1 MLIKKSNLKSQ
12 LLSEKSFK
20 NEKEIQ
26 KFVSN
31 NLLILFGLQH
41 IKDEFSIRN
50 SRIDTLAFDEETQAF
65 VVIEY
70 KNTKSFSV
78 VDQGVAYL
86 SNMLN
91 NKADFILEYNEN
103 KGKQLTREDVDWSQS
118 KVIFISPFFNNYQK
132 EAINFKDLPI
142 ELWQIK
148 QYENDLILLNQVNVS
163 NPTESFNKITSTS
176 KEFDTVKKEIKV
188 YTEEDHLKDKSED
201 IVGLYEKIKDYVL
214 SLDENIK
221 VKATKVYISFTINK
235 KIIIDITPL
244 KSKLKIWL
252 NAPAGSIKDER
263 NIFRDVSNTGHWGNG
278 DYEVS
283 MSNDESFEYVMQYI
297 KDLYNELK

>member
-1 MLIKKSNLKSQ
+1 V
-12 LLSEKSFK
+12 LSLVFP
-20 NEKEIQ
+20 
-26 KFVSN
+26 
-31 NLLILFGLQH
+31 
-41 IKDEFSIRN
+41 
-50 SRIDTLAFDEETQAF
+50 
-65 VVIEY
+65 
-70 KNTKSFSV
+70 
-78 VDQGVAYL
+78 
-86 SNMLN
+86 
-91 NKADFILEYNEN
+91 
-103 KGKQLTREDVDWSQS
+103 
-118 KVIFISPFFNNYQK
+118 IFISPFFNNYQK

-148 QYENDLILLNQVNVS
+148 QYENDLILINQVNVS

-176 KEFDTVKKEIKV
+176 KELDTVKKEIKV
-188 YTEEDHLKDKSED
+188 YTEEDHINDKSED

-235 KIIIDITPL
+235 KIIIDIAPL

-263 NIFRDVSNTGHWGNG
+263 YIFRDVSNTGHWGNG

-297 KDLYNELK
+297 KDLYNKLR